1 MSHMGYSCLMSVDR
15 EHVLRAAAELLAR
28 KATASMDE
36 IAKSAGISRATLHRH
51 FAGRDALVQA
61 LGVLGIQLVEERLTA
76 ARIDEGD
83 PVDAVRRLVAEA
95 LPVSGFLAF
104 LYGENQLYE
113 SDAMDEGW
121 ARIDEQVGALFRRG
135 QEQGLFRFDLTPAWL
150 TEALYAL
157 IAASGWSVQEGRIA
171 SKDAG
176 HMVSELLLGGMI
188 RSVEK

>member
-1 MSHMGYSCLMSVDR
+1 MSVDR

-61 LGVLGIQLVEERLTA
+61 LGVLGIQLVEERLAA

-83 PVDAVRRLVAEA
+83 PVDAVRRLVTEA

-121 ARIDEQVGALFRRG
+121 ERIDEHVGALFRRG
-135 QEQGLFRFDLTPAWL
+135 QEQGLFRLDLTPAWL

-157 IAASGWSVQEGRIA
+157 IAASAWSAQEGRIA

>member
-1 MSHMGYSCLMSVDR
+1 MSVDR

-61 LGVLGIQLVEERLTA
+61 LGVLGIQLVEERLAA

-83 PVDAVRRLVAEA
+83 PVDAVRRLVTEA

-113 SDAMDEGW
+113 SEAMDQGW

-135 QEQGLFRFDLTPAWL
+135 MEQGLFRFDLTPAWL

-157 IAASGWSVQEGRIA
+157 IAASAWSAQEGRIA
-171 SKDAG
+171 PKDAG
-176 HMVSELLLGGMI
+176 YMVSELLLGGMI